1 MAGEVSGGLAVVL
14 DTNVVL
20 DLLVFDDPR
29 ARPLLAALER
39 GALVAWASARTL
51 AELQRVLGYT
61 SFALAPEAQAA
72 QLARYRGLV
81 RLAEEEGPLPEL
93 PRCADREDQKFLELA
108 ARVGARWLVSKDKQ
122 LLQLG
127 GGARLS
133 FLLLRPAEAVDRL
146 P

>member
-1 MAGEVSGGLAVVL
+1 MVL

-20 DLLVFDDPR
+20 DLLLFDDPQ
-29 ARPLLAALER
+29 ARPLLQALEQ

-51 AELQRVLGYT
+51 AELEAVLGYAA
-61 SFALAPEAQAA
+61 FGLDGPAQAA
-72 QLARYRGLV
+72 LLARYRALV
-81 RLAEEEGPLPEL
+81 RLDPEEGVAPPGL
-93 PRCADREDQKFLELA
+93 PRCADRDDQKFLELA

-133 FLLLRPAEAVDRL
+133 FLLLRPPQAVAL
-146 P
+146 LGA